1 MAAPAPLQ
9 RQEVGWLRRL
19 RGRRWRRRWF
29 AVLTSV
35 GVRREERM
43 RRRKSS
49 RCDRLLPLH
58 RCALLRESS
67 FDFSASFS
75 AAQRVECLR
84 VSQQAEALG
93 RISYKEGENLFG
105 APYDSRYVAA
115 PPGMPAMAFDA
126 YTADLRCL
134 VEHASR
140 KNGGK
145 PVIPVTHSK
154 GSLMAAEFL
163 TRSATPR
170 FVKHLVM
177 VSTGAGGIVVAM
189 QSLAASA
196 YAAPGSLARTERS
209 YGTVFAALPSPNV
222 FGGAPLVVT
231 RRRNYSAHDI
241 SEFLPV
247 VRFSGEE
254 VKLYRT
260 RALPVNSGLRAPRV
274 TMTAVYGASVPT
286 PEQLVYWDGDFSKA
300 PEVVYGDGD
309 GDGAVNL
316 ESVLAWNTV
325 VGHDLEQGF
334 FKAVKIM
341 NATCL
346 HPNLVP
352 MDEIGENCQSLE
364 SIEFLSQGR
373 SDRSFSSSLSVCA
386 VNRPPPLR
394 ECDTSSTAEF
404 AIYPSVFRRDEFH
417 VCFGCAAE
425 INPYNSSTAV
435 AYFSLDQ
442 FD

>member
-1 MAAPAPLQ
+1 
-9 RQEVGWLRRL
+9 
-19 RGRRWRRRWF
+19 
-29 AVLTSV
+29 
-35 GVRREERM
+35 
-43 RRRKSS
+43 
-49 RCDRLLPLH
+49 
-58 RCALLRESS
+58 
-67 FDFSASFS
+67 
-75 AAQRVECLR
+75 
-84 VSQQAEALG
+84 
-93 RISYKEGENLFG
+93 
-105 APYDSRYVAA
+105 
-115 PPGMPAMAFDA
+115 
-126 YTADLRCL
+126 
-134 VEHASR
+134 
-140 KNGGK
+140 
-145 PVIPVTHSK
+145 
-154 GSLMAAEFL
+154 
-163 TRSATPR
+163 
-170 FVKHLVM
+170 M

-373 SDRSFSSSLSVCA
+373 SDRRYMGSL
-386 VNRPPPLR
+386 
-394 ECDTSSTAEF
+394 T
-404 AIYPSVFRRDEFH
+404 
-417 VCFGCAAE
+417 G
-425 INPYNSSTAV
+425 
-435 AYFSLDQ
+435 
-442 FD
+442 